1 MEIESQTAQEK
12 PRRLFQKRLYL
23 SWGFKGRVDRFQMRK
38 GEIVFW
44 SDSLCRN
51 KKLWG
56 CLMLQTTGCAA
67 GGLEDRAVN
76 LELTLKVPF
85 HS

>member
-1 MEIESQTAQEK
+1 
-12 PRRLFQKRLYL
+12 
-23 SWGFKGRVDRFQMRK
+23 MRK

-44 SDSLCRN
+44 SESLCRN